1 LDRAGHRLLD
11 DQQAARAQGAREA
24 AVEPLLV
31 GDVHPAVLRPQD
43 VEWLRAHVER
53 QGIAHAV
60 RDAVGEP
67 ETRREGRAGAH
78 VRLGEVHDGDAAS
91 ELAGQRA
98 GRPAQ
103 PTAHIEHASAGL
115 EGGQPRQPLRRA
127 LAAPVELI
135 GGRQVVYRQRVDVLA
150 GRGERVEN
158 LLLEAVASPV
168 GIRRRR
174 VAAAHGRRP
183 KR

>member
-1 LDRAGHRLLD
+1 M
-11 DQQAARAQGAREA
+11 
-24 AVEPLLV
+24 
-31 GDVHPAVLRPQD
+31 RPQD
-43 VEWLRAHVER
+43 VERLRAHVER
-53 QGIAHAV
+53 QRIAHAV

-67 ETRREGRAGAH
+67 ETRRQGGAGAH
-78 VRLGEVHDGDAAS
+78 VRLGEIHDGDAAS

-103 PTAHIEHASAGL
+103 PTAHIEHAGAGL
-115 EGGQPRQPLRRA
+115 EAGQPRQSLGRA
-127 LAAPVELI
+127 LAAPVELV
-135 GGRQVVYRQRVDVLA
+135 GGRQIVDRQRVDVLS

-168 GIRRRR
+168 GVRRRR
-174 VAAAHGRRP
+174 VAPAHGRRP